1 MNDDSHTD
9 TYFPESQTHFNES
22 PHFCDITSDMNQLR
36 EFLRHQYIGA
46 IVIGLLAYQ
55 GISALIT
62 TIASPVIFFFNSG
75 GTSALSYQKPAM
87 SWSMLLP
94 NAVHGALSLALAY
107 FLLRWLYA
115 RTAVVRLEEPE
126 ESVE

>member
-1 MNDDSHTD
+1 
-9 TYFPESQTHFNES
+9 
-22 PHFCDITSDMNQLR
+22 MNQLR

-87 SWSMLLP
+87 SWSLLLP
-94 NAVHGALSLALAY
+94 NTVHAALFLALAY
-107 FLLRWLYA
+107 ALLRWLYA
-115 RTAVVRLEEPE
+115 STATVRAEDPE
-126 ESVE
+126 GSAE